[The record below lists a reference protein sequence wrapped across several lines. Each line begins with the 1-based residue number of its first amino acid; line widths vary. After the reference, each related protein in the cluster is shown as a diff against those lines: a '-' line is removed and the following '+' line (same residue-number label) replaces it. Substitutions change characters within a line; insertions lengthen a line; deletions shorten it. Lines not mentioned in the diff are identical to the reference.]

1 MRYLSQAGRAPKCR
15 RGTSGRNADAPAA
28 AAVDQSS
35 QPSTSAAAGSQAGM
49 PTRPAAETVAV
60 GLRRLLSLPVDHG
73 AAANPVRAAPPGPLD
88 RGTHLGCRARRT
100 ALDHGAAANPV
111 RAAPPEPFYSLRAC
125 SKAASERAL
134 IKIVAPCTFK
144 LSLRECPVAKDKPRY
159 KQHAAIFTKSVV
171 IFGLSRP
178 RCERRQ
184 PPRLIQSGSRAR
196 N

>member
-1 MRYLSQAGRAPKCR
+1 VFISLLTPSNALTRPSVSPALRSFHQGMRYLSQAGRAPKCR

-60 GLRRLLSLPVDHG
+60 GLRRLLSLPV
-73 AAANPVRAAPPGPLD
+73 
-88 RGTHLGCRARRT
+88 
-100 ALDHGAAANPV
+100 DHGAAANPV